1 MSKYFI
7 AASLVGFTVVE
18 EMNYILRCKLRR
30 LGINNIVI
38 SLLHMHDLDLLDLTE
53 IFNKSNVHIW
63 TKLLKLKL

>member
-18 EMNYILRCKLRR
+18 EMNYILRCKFRR